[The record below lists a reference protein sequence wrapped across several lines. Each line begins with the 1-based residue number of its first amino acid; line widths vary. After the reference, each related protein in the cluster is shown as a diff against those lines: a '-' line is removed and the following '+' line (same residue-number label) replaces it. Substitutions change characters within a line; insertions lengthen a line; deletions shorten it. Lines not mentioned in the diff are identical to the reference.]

1 MSQNELGEKISGRD
15 FTTPDKLNLVM
26 LDNFRG
32 ARTQIKQFVVM
43 KRDANTFAWLIV
55 GTLF

>member
-1 MSQNELGEKISGRD
+1 MSQNELCEKISGRD

-55 GTLF
+55 RTLF

>member
-1 MSQNELGEKISGRD
+1 MCKKISGRD

-32 ARTQIKQFVVM
+32 ARKQIKQFVVM
-43 KRDANTFAWLIV
+43 TRDTNTFAWLIV
-55 GTLF
+55 RTLF